1 MHLLEILIVNFIED
15 RISKNL
21 LKKARRLFYVK
32 DKVLGKLHNELE
44 NKIKLY
50 VDENDNIIAPS
61 STPFIELKKNI
72 DRWTLYIIEKIYDTT
87 LVFMWNTSRRE
98 NFNFYFSAVLC

>member
-21 LKKARRLFYVK
+21 LKKARKLFYVK

-44 NKIKLY
+44 N
-50 VDENDNIIAPS
+50 
-61 STPFIELKKNI
+61 
-72 DRWTLYIIEKIYDTT
+72 
-87 LVFMWNTSRRE
+87 
-98 NFNFYFSAVLC
+98 